1 MTIKELNKTWDSL
14 DLGTFQVGPSWS
26 GRSRAVA
33 MIGDVQ
39 ILIDTNMPNSFL
51 EESSEV
57 YSCWFE
63 FPKIKAKEIAK
74 QYKTA
79 TAEESCYP
87 SENYDEYFI
96 QFTDK
101 NEYLQYLIKYHQDEL
116 CKTNHKE
123 RRKASTKRS
132 R

>member
-1 MTIKELNKTWDSL
+1 MTIKELNKTWNDL
-14 DLGTFQVGPSWS
+14 DLETFQVGPSWS

-33 MIGDVQ
+33 MIGNVQ

-63 FPKIKAKEIAK
+63 FPKTKAKEIAK
-74 QYKTA
+74 QYQTA
-79 TAEESCYP
+79 VAEESYYP

-116 CKTNHKE
+116 CK
-123 RRKASTKRS
+123 
-132 R
+132 